1 MFLSANPKRIFDQRF
16 AGFRAGKEREIRNW
30 ICDLGNL
37 SHTRAI
43 YMTTSQE
50 IQEMTCFLLFD
61 VRLYR
66 AEFCGRQFE

>member
-1 MFLSANPKRIFDQRF
+1 MFLSADPKRIFDPRF
-16 AGFRAGKEREIRNW
+16 AGFRGGKEREIRNW

-50 IQEMTCFLLFD
+50 VTCFLLFD